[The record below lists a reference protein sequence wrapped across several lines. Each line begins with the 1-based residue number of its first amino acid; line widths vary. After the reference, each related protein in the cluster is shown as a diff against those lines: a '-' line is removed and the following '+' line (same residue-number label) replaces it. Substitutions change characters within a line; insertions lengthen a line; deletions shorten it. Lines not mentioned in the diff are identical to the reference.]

1 MKKKLVKLGVAG
13 LGRGKDVTIE
23 LINEKN
29 VKITALCDINPEIL
43 KKAVEDY
50 EKAGFKD
57 FESYS
62 TFDEMLEKADIDAV
76 FIATEAIY
84 HVPYV
89 IKALD
94 RGLHVLSEIPA
105 VNSIEEAKMLKE
117 AVKRHPDLKYMT
129 GENCCYWAFI
139 EAWKSMYDEGKLGQA
154 IYAESEYIH
163 GSDIREKTQADYDP
177 NHWRYFNPA
186 IKYLTHN
193 LGPLLYIMDDE
204 CVSVSCM
211 QPDEFYNPYR
221 PDKNGVAIF
230 KTKKGAV
237 IRILIIFD
245 AYVGF
250 DHNFA
255 IIGTK
260 GTVETDKT
268 KPLGDAHTFARFMD
282 VPGSRDEKI
291 DIPVTLSFPNEKS
304 GAGHGGADL
313 KMMQAF
319 IKCIIEDTKP
329 PIDVDL
335 GIRMT
340 LPGIIAAESAK
351 NGGQLMEIPKI

>member
-1 MKKKLVKLGVAG
+1 MKIVKLGVVG

-23 LINEKN
+23 AINEKN
-29 VKITALCDINPEIL
+29 VKLTAVCDIDPQKL

-62 TFDEMLEKADIDAV
+62 SFDEMIEKADVDAV

-94 RGLHVLSEIPA
+94 SGKHVLSEIPA
-105 VNSIEEAKMLKE
+105 VNSVEEAKRLKA
-117 AVKRHPDLKYMT
+117 AVLRHPELKYMT

-139 EAWKSMYDEGKLGQA
+139 EAWKSMYDEGKLGQVV
-154 IYAESEYIH
+154 YAESEYIH

-193 LGPLLYIMDDE
+193 LGPLLYIMNDE

-211 QPDEFYNPYR
+211 QPDELYNPYR
-221 PDKNGVAIF
+221 PDKNSVAIF

-237 IRILIIFD
+237 IRILIVFD

-260 GTVETDKT
+260 GTIETDKT
-268 KPLGDAHTFARFMD
+268 KPLGDAHSFARFMD
-282 VPGSRDEKI
+282 VPGSIDEKI
-291 DIPVTLSFPNEKS
+291 DIPVTLGFPNEKG

-313 KMMQAF
+313 KMMKAF
-319 IKCIIEDTKP
+319 IKCIVDDTKP
-329 PIDVDL
+329 PIDIDL

-340 LPGIIAAESAK
+340 VPGIIAAESAK
-351 NGGQLMEIPKI
+351 RGGELMEIPEI